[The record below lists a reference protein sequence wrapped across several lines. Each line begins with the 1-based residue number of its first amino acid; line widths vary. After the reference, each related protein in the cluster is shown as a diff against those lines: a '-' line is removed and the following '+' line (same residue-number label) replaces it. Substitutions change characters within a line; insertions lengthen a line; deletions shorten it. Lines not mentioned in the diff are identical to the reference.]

1 MTVKVRSQI
10 VVLSVLLLIVAI
22 MLVAGFFRVGETP
35 ILTAQSEDGRYTLI
49 IEEPRDPDIFP
60 LGPVA
65 CRIVLKRGFRIIVQH
80 VIQVNNNGKAPGS
93 DNFTVEWGSK
103 DVTVTVTAEGQ
114 EKTIYRLAYDG
125 SYP

>member
-49 IEEPRDPDIFP
+49 IEEPRNPELS
-60 LGPVA
+60 LGPSA
-65 CRIVLKRGFRIIVQH
+65 CRIVLKRGFRTIVQH

-103 DVTVTVTAEGQ
+103 DVAVTVTAEGQ
-114 EKTIYRLAYDG
+114 EQTIYRLAYDG